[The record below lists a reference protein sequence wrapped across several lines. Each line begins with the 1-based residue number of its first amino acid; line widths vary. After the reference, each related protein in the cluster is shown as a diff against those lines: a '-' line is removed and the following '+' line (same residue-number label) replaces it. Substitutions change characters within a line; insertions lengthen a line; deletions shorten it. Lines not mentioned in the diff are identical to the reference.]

1 MVIVKNLTEE
11 LTKLG
16 LVDFLRNVAK
26 EKGLVLKETALNGTE
41 WQMSALTSRGT
52 EMLAISITEKGPG
65 LRFLNLSR
73 FSVNENGERKR
84 KAIIDNAYSYGL
96 MLSGTDF
103 PRSVIVYRRRMLAI
117 DRNKLFQGWVE
128 KATSAILSVGRLP
141 RK

>member
-52 EMLAISITEKGPG
+52 EMLAISITESHESSRPLNNCFIAMNFILFSSLSKPHFIHFVSFVI
-65 LRFLNLSR
+65 FLS
-73 FSVNENGERKR
+73 F
-84 KAIIDNAYSYGL
+84 
-96 MLSGTDF
+96 
-103 PRSVIVYRRRMLAI
+103 
-117 DRNKLFQGWVE
+117 
-128 KATSAILSVGRLP
+128 
-141 RK
+141 